1 MVLTLVMFFVLI
13 ACYAAMWGLVTFS
26 ENVIAKPQL
35 VPLDNAAA
43 TRTANTRKSRK
54 RSTSRSV

>member
-13 ACYAAMWGLVTFS
+13 ACFVAMWGLVEFA

-35 VPLDNAAA
+35 VPLQNGDA
-43 TRTANTRKSRK
+43 TGTTDSTESLN
-54 RSTSRSV
+54 RSA